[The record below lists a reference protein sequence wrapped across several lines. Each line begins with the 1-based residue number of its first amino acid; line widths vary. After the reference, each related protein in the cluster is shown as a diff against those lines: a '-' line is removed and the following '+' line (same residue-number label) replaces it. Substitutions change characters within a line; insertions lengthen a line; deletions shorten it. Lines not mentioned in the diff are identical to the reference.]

1 MEKKLSVLLV
11 EDDEKECNLIAQYID
26 ELDDVSLVGTT
37 DNSEQGIEYVK
48 DFLPEAIILDLE
60 LHQGG
65 GDGLTFLKELRY
77 LNLRVKPYVLV
88 TTNNSSMVTYQ
99 CARRLGA
106 DFIMAKQQADYS
118 AKNVVEFLR
127 MMKETIQAKAAGNPL
142 TARRNRP
149 SKRPNESSAGFPWNL
164 TMSESVPRPSVINT

>member
-99 CARRLGA
+99 CALGGSSLKHSRLFGKVWLNSP
-106 DFIMAKQQADYS
+106 DD
-118 AKNVVEFLR
+118 E
-127 MMKETIQAKAAGNPL
+127 
-142 TARRNRP
+142 RNH
-149 SKRPNESSAGFPWNL
+149 
-164 TMSESVPRPSVINT
+164 I